1 MTVPRGPTEVG
12 APPRPHRSP
21 PALLAYRAGSL
32 VARALPAPLAT
43 FTGRTAGFWLALG
56 MTGRRQTVERHLQ
69 RLHGRTMGRFELRR
83 EVHRTFD
90 SYARY
95 WLESFRL
102 TGMDAAELDAGM
114 TAEGIC
120 HLDAALA
127 EGNGVIMAL
136 PHLGGWDFGGAWL
149 ATQGYPIT
157 VVVEPLQ
164 PPELFEWFAE
174 FRQALG
180 LTVIPLGPDAGKLV
194 LRALRRN
201 EVVGLLCDRDIDG
214 SGVAVEFFGECT
226 TLPAGPVTLALRTGA
241 ALLPTAVYFEGDRHR
256 GVIHPRLPLERS
268 GGLRH
273 DVATGTQQLADALQ
287 AMIARAP
294 EQWHVLQP
302 NWPSDDPGGER
313 SHR

>member
-1 MTVPRGPTEVG
+1 LTP
-12 APPRPHRSP
+12 P
-21 PALLAYRAGSL
+21 PALLAYQAGAL
-32 VARALPAPLAT
+32 LARALPEPVAQLS
-43 FTGRTAGFWLALG
+43 GRTVGFWLTIG
-56 MTGRRQTVERHLQ
+56 MAGRRQVVERHLQ
-69 RLHGRTMGRFELRR
+69 RLHGRRMGVLELRR

-102 TGMDAAELDAGM
+102 TGMGPADLDAGIV
-114 TAEGIC
+114 AEGID
-120 HLDAALA
+120 HLDDGLAA
-127 EGNGVIMAL
+127 GKGVIMAL

-157 VVVEPLQ
+157 VVVEPLE
-164 PPELFEWFAE
+164 PPELFEWFVE
-174 FRQALG
+174 FRRRLG
-180 LTVIPLGPDAGKLV
+180 LDVIPLGPDAGRKV

-214 SGVAVEFFGECT
+214 NGVEVDFFGERT

-241 ALLPTAVYFEGDRHR
+241 ALLPTAVYFEGDGHR
-256 GVIHPRLPLERS
+256 GVIHPPLPLERTGS
-268 GGLRH
+268 LRA
-273 DVATGTQQLADALQ
+273 DVAAGTQTLADALQ

-302 NWPSDDPGGER
+302 NWPSDHLGGAVPSR
-313 SHR
+313 

>member
-1 MTVPRGPTEVG
+1 MTGT
-12 APPRPHRSP
+12 P
-21 PALLAYRAGSL
+21 PALLAYQAGAVL
-32 VARALPAPLAT
+32 ARALPEPLAAL
-43 FTGRTAGFWLALG
+43 TGRTAGFWLTLG
-56 MTGRRQTVERHLQ
+56 MAGRRQAVERHLQ
-69 RLHGRTMGRFELRR
+69 RLHGRRMGPLELRR

-102 TGMDAAELDAGM
+102 TGMGAADLDAGM
-114 TAEGIC
+114 KAEGIE
-120 HLDAALA
+120 HLDEALA
-127 EGNGVIMAL
+127 AGNGVVMAL

-157 VVVEPLQ
+157 VVVEPLE

-174 FRQALG
+174 FRRRLG
-180 LTVIPLGPDAGKLV
+180 LTVVPLGPDAGRQV

-201 EVVGLLCDRDIDG
+201 EVAGLLCDRDIDG
-214 SGVAVEFFGECT
+214 TGVEVDFFGERT

-241 ALLPTAVYFEGDRHR
+241 AVLPTAVYFEGEGHR
-256 GVIHPRLPLERS
+256 GVIDPPLRLERTGS
-268 GGLRH
+268 LRE
-273 DVATGTQQLADALQ
+273 DVARGTQELADALQ

-302 NWPSDDPGGER
+302 NWPSDHPGGVR
-313 SHR
+313 PSR

>member
-1 MTVPRGPTEVG
+1 MTP
-12 APPRPHRSP
+12 P
-21 PALLAYRAGSL
+21 PALLAYQAGAL
-32 VARALPAPLAT
+32 LARALPEPVAQLS
-43 FTGRTAGFWLALG
+43 GRTVGFWLTIG
-56 MTGRRQTVERHLQ
+56 MAGRRQVVERHLQ
-69 RLHGRTMGRFELRR
+69 RLHGRRMGVLELRR

-102 TGMDAAELDAGM
+102 TGMGPADLDAGIV
-114 TAEGIC
+114 AEGID
-120 HLDAALA
+120 HLDDGLAA
-127 EGNGVIMAL
+127 GKGVIMAL

-157 VVVEPLQ
+157 VVVEPLE
-164 PPELFEWFAE
+164 PPELFEWFVE
-174 FRQALG
+174 FRRRLG
-180 LTVIPLGPDAGKLV
+180 LDVIPLGPDAGRKV

-214 SGVAVEFFGECT
+214 NGVEVDFFGERT

-241 ALLPTAVYFEGDRHR
+241 ALLPTAVYFEGDGHR
-256 GVIHPRLPLERS
+256 GVIHPPLPLERTGS
-268 GGLRH
+268 LRA
-273 DVATGTQQLADALQ
+273 DVAAGTQTLADALQ

-302 NWPSDDPGGER
+302 NWPSDHLGGAVPSR
-313 SHR
+313 